1 MNSNFVTEKIEFMRS
16 TFRVLFYTKNQAIKN
31 GRVPVMGR
39 ITVNGTTASF
49 SCKRDVPL
57 SLWDAKGNCAKGKS
71 EEARRLLSARLTAV
85 QDKYDEAQGVVE
97 LYHALG
103 GGLE

>member
-71 EEARRLLSARLTAV
+71 EEARRLNQELENV
-85 QDKYDEAQGVVE
+85 KAQIRNCRPAAYT
-97 LYHALG
+97 LIKASSSCC
-103 GGLE
+103 